1 MTTLQIDRIR
11 QLADIIQAQ
20 PHTPITAESG
30 FNMCNWT
37 HTCGTPACIAEWVR
51 FLDKHFRT
59 KSSRQMVKQAEA
71 RDRRIE
77 KRKSKT

>member
-1 MTTLQIDRIR
+1 MTQTSHQRKKL
-11 QLADIIQAQ
+11 
-20 PHTPITAESG
+20 
-30 FNMCNWT
+30 
-37 HTCGTPACIAEWVR
+37 EWVR